1 MLSNSEFVMGGLT
14 SMLIEGL
21 VFRKQFL
28 AFVHDDDEYVSNM
41 RNAWEYFEHFKGL
54 DNLEAMKFSY
64 DEQDIEKIMLQCW
77 EERNSISSKKV
88 DQERMWYLYDDGDS
102 YSNRLLKLTEKILT
116 TNA

>member
-1 MLSNSEFVMGGLT
+1 
-14 SMLIEGL
+14 
-21 VFRKQFL
+21 
-28 AFVHDDDEYVSNM
+28 
-41 RNAWEYFEHFKGL
+41 
-54 DNLEAMKFSY
+54 MK
-64 DEQDIEKIMLQCW
+64 EQVLKIMLQCW